1 MRVISK
7 LYGQR
12 FGRLTAIEPCGY
24 SKSKRIL
31 WRCICDCGRE
41 TIVQSDKLKSGHTK
55 SCGCLLSEKTI
66 QMNKARKIYANH
78 NKYNRLYRI
87 YYGMRSRCCNP
98 KDVAHYP
105 SYGGRGIKI
114 CQEWL
119 ESFPLLFASM
129 LNSKLMKGQGFFKS
143 VYFLPALTSVVV
155 AGTIFRLMF
164 GEMDTSL
171 ANQIM
176 ELLGKS
182 PIKWLKG
189 EWTGYFALLIVA
201 CWRWTGVNI
210 LYFLAGLQS
219 IPTDIYEAASIDG
232 ASKWQQF
239 IKISFPLVK
248 PTTVYVLT
256 ISIYAGLSMFLE
268 SFMLWKGNNSPQ
280 NIGLTIVGYLYR
292 QGIEKRAMG
301 YACAVGLVLLLVV
314 MVINMIQ
321 LIATGTFKKEER

>member
-1 MRVISK
+1 MNKIKKIFYSRKAAPYVFI
-7 LYGQR
+7 LP
-12 FGRLTAIEPCGY
+12 FVLT
-24 SKSKRIL
+24 IL
-31 WRCICDCGRE
+31 LFWLFPIGNG
-41 TIVQSDKLKSGHTK
+41 V
-55 SCGCLLSEKTI
+55 LLSFQDVLKDKWVGFDNYSRLLTDK
-66 QMNKARKIYANH
+66 MFFKAVYNSV
-78 NKYNRLYRI
+78 KYMIGTLI
-87 YYGMRSRCCNP
+87 LLIP
-98 KDVAHYP
+98 
-105 SYGGRGIKI
+105 
-114 CQEWL
+114 
-119 ESFPLLFASM
+119 FPLLFASL
-129 LNSKLMKGQGFFKS
+129 LNSKLMKGKGFFKS

-164 GEMDTSL
+164 GEMETSL
-171 ANQIM
+171 ANQIIG
-176 ELLGKS
+176 LLGQS

-219 IPTDIYEAASIDG
+219 IPGELYEAASIDG

-314 MVINMIQ
+314 MVINLIQ
-321 LIATGTFKKEER
+321 LAATGTFKKEEK